1 MWSLGLH
8 ARAQAQADSYHP
20 RAKEEPLLRVLDLRF
35 LDLQFGGLLSGLYKQ
50 SQITDLLDELY
61 YDGLR

>member
-1 MWSLGLH
+1 M
-8 ARAQAQADSYHP
+8 
-20 RAKEEPLLRVLDLRF
+20 RVLDLRF

-61 YDGLR
+61 YEGLRR